1 MLMQTFNDVV
11 SLFES
16 NKQPLIVITQ
26 INWENKKKYPASAIL
41 AYYLTVETV
50 EDGQMKILFNIVS
63 FE

>member
-26 INWENKKKYPASAIL
+26 INWENKKIYPASAIL
-41 AYYLTVETV
+41 AYYLAVETV
-50 EDGQMKILFNIVS
+50 EDGQMKI
-63 FE
+63 